1 MLTLNLG
8 NEMYSSCLFHAPDW
22 SVVSISF
29 VLIGWIKIENRIFG
43 IVRLTMKQT
52 NSGIVRLKCSKAW
65 NNYVEFWGD
74 HWQIALR
81 GWGDQ
86 QYLVQSRVNF

>member
-43 IVRLTMKQT
+43 IVRLTMNQT
-52 NSGIVRLKCSKAW
+52 KSGIVRLKCSKAW
-65 NNYVEFWGD
+65 NNYVEFWGT
-74 HWQIALR
+74 IALVDSPK
-81 GWGDQ
+81 GLWGPAIFST
-86 QYLVQSRVNF
+86 VKG